1 MITVQVNVT
10 DNASP
15 ALAALISSLTG
26 PQATRLNE
34 QAGLAAR
41 NAATKYHREFDQGTG
56 WRGDRYLGPSRP
68 GSGNFGSDVA
78 RAWALASFTS
88 DGAVISND
96 AKFYRQKV
104 EGGTIVPIRA
114 NFLTIPLIPEASG
127 IRASVYQ
134 ENSGKRLFRPKGK
147 NVLMESTGRGTVRAV
162 YALVRSITQAPWP
175 NALPPAETIAAAYT
189 DQYRTSLMEMP
200 NS

>member
-1 MITVQVNVT
+1 MITVQVNIT

-26 PQATRLNE
+26 PQSVELSE
-34 QAGLAAR
+34 QGGIAAR
-41 NAATKYHREFDQGTG
+41 NAATKYHREFDQGNG
-56 WRGDRYLGPSRP
+56 WRGNRYLGSSRP
-68 GSGNFGSDVA
+68 GGGSFGSDVA

-88 DGAVISND
+88 DGAVISN
-96 AKFYRQKV
+96 AAPFYRHKV
-104 EGGTIVPIRA
+104 EGGTLVPKRGE
-114 NFLTIPLIPEASG
+114 FLTIPLIPEASG

-134 ENSGKRLFRPKGK
+134 ENSGKRLFRPRGK
-147 NVLMESTGRGTVRAV
+147 NVLMESTGSGTVRAV

-175 NALPPAETIAAAYT
+175 NALPPSEAIAAAYT
-189 DQYRTSLMEMP
+189 NQYRTSLLERL